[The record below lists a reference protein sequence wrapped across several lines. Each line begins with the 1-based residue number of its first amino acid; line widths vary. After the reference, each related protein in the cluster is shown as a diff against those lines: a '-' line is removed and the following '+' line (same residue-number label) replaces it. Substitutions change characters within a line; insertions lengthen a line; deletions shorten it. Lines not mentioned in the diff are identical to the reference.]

1 MYFSIKEKQ
10 LLELLLLNKTG
21 ISLEVL
27 AREMEVS
34 SRTIYRELSI
44 AEDTLSLYQIA
55 LNKKLGTGF
64 YLSGEREELKR
75 LKKDLL
81 NTDLIF
87 DSKDRQSYLI
97 CQLLLTKDNVKLIGL
112 AQDFNV
118 SLGTINNDLTKIA
131 EIIEGFQMTLQ
142 RGKGKSVSIKSDEES
157 LRLIVSSIITSKL
170 NEYEFLNFFQNE
182 YSEEHFERVKKT
194 RMPFLSFLTY
204 RYFKIATQVTFRM
217 KQHFFED
224 ISNSGL
230 MQFIVILTLIIM
242 RLSEENQ
249 LNDIH
254 FEEKENSILTKDIT
268 DYVIEDIFQETELQ
282 FSRLERSFLKKA
294 VNGVRFFQKQDL
306 FSADYNMELTY
317 QVKDFIHLVE
327 TEVHWKFSKDH
338 TLFSGLLSHMES
350 LLNRTITQVLQ
361 VEDSLYATIRERY
374 PEIYKG
380 VVTGLA
386 GVFPNKRF
394 SENDYIYLVIHFAS
408 SWENDKKIYGLKAMV
423 ICSSGIGTSRIL
435 ENRLNKNFSELKEVT
450 VVSLSEVN
458 DYELKDFDFIFSTI
472 FLPQISVRYH
482 LITPMLL
489 SEELVKIKGLI
500 DECIDQKKHYTL
512 TDSIKEINKQSN
524 ETLPAERTLKEI
536 HHLSKTA
543 LGILNYFSIES
554 VVGNQ
559 PLEETLLWICR
570 QLQDIGVLIEAEN
583 VQQKLIERVNI
594 APVGIPGTQMGLFH
608 VRNIDVASSYFGI
621 YELEQEV
628 PIVGIDRKDMVLKR
642 ILIMVAPYPLNV
654 IERELLGLVSSMVIE
669 NDSTTALFDKGE
681 EEAVRKKIEKEFKAY
696 VLKKTH

>member
-34 SRTIYRELSI
+34 SRTIYRELAI
-44 AEDTLSLYQIA
+44 AEDTLSLYKIA
-55 LNKKLGTGF
+55 LKKKLGTGF
-64 YLSGEREELKR
+64 YLSGESEQLKL

-97 CQLLLTKDNVKLIGL
+97 CQLLLTKDNVKLVGL

-118 SLGTINNDLTKIA
+118 SLGTITNDLTKIS
-131 EIIEGFQMTLQ
+131 EIIEEFQMTLQ
-142 RGKGKSVSIKSDEES
+142 RGKGKSVTIKSDEES
-157 LRLIVSSIITSKL
+157 LRLIVSGIITSKL

-182 YSEEHFERVKKT
+182 YDEEYFEKVKKS
-194 RMPFLSFLTY
+194 RMPFLSLLTY
-204 RYFKIATQVTFRM
+204 RYFKLATQVTFRM

-230 MQFIVILTLIIM
+230 MQFIVILTLISM

-249 LNDIH
+249 LNDVH
-254 FEEKENSILTKDIT
+254 FEEKENSVLTKEIT
-268 DYVIEDIFQETELQ
+268 DYVTKEISQESGLQ
-282 FSRLERSFLKKA
+282 FSILERKFLKKA

-306 FSADYNMELTY
+306 FSADYNIELTY
-317 QVKDFIHLVE
+317 QVKEFIQLVE
-327 TEVHWKFSKDH
+327 TEVHWEFSKDH

-350 LLNRTITQVLQ
+350 LLNRTNTSVLQ

-380 VVTGLA
+380 VLKGLA
-386 GVFPNKRF
+386 SGFPNKRF

-435 ENRLNKNFSELKEVT
+435 ENRLTKHFNELKEIT

-458 DYELKDFDFIFSTI
+458 DYQLTDFDFIFSTI
-472 FLPQISVRYH
+472 FLPQFSVHYH

-489 SEELVKIKGLI
+489 SEELVKIKELI
-500 DECIDQKKHYTL
+500 DERIEQKKQYTL
-512 TDSIKEINKQSN
+512 TDSLKEINQVSN
-524 ETLPAERTLKEI
+524 DKVPKEKTLKEI

-543 LGILNYFSIES
+543 LSILNYFSIET
-554 VVGNQ
+554 VVENR
-559 PLEETLLWICR
+559 PLEKTLLWICR
-570 QLQDIGVLIEAEN
+570 QLQDIGILTEAEN
-583 VQQKLIERVNI
+583 VQQKLIERVNM

-608 VRNIDVASSYFGI
+608 VRNTAVASSYFGI
-621 YELEQEV
+621 YELEREI
-628 PIVGIDRKDMVLKR
+628 PIIGIDRKEMRLKR
-642 ILIMVAPYPLNV
+642 LLIMVAPYPLNV
-654 IERELLGLVSSMVIE
+654 VERELLGLVSSMVIE

-681 EEAVRKKIEKEFKAY
+681 EEEVRKKIEKEFKAY
-696 VLKKTH
+696 VLRKTH

>member
-182 YSEEHFERVKKT
+182 YNEEHFERVKKT

-327 TEVHWKFSKDH
+327 TEVHWEFSKDH

-458 DYELKDFDFIFSTI
+458 DYELTDFDFIFSTI
-472 FLPQISVRYH
+472 FLPQFSVRYH

>member
-170 NEYEFLNFFQNE
+170 NEYEFLNLFQNE
-182 YSEEHFERVKKT
+182 YNEEHFERVKKT

-217 KQHFFED
+217 KQHFFEG

-254 FEEKENSILTKDIT
+254 FEEKENSILT
-268 DYVIEDIFQETELQ
+268 
-282 FSRLERSFLKKA
+282 
-294 VNGVRFFQKQDL
+294 
-306 FSADYNMELTY
+306 
-317 QVKDFIHLVE
+317 
-327 TEVHWKFSKDH
+327 
-338 TLFSGLLSHMES
+338 
-350 LLNRTITQVLQ
+350 
-361 VEDSLYATIRERY
+361 
-374 PEIYKG
+374 
-380 VVTGLA
+380 
-386 GVFPNKRF
+386 
-394 SENDYIYLVIHFAS
+394 
-408 SWENDKKIYGLKAMV
+408 
-423 ICSSGIGTSRIL
+423 
-435 ENRLNKNFSELKEVT
+435 
-450 VVSLSEVN
+450 
-458 DYELKDFDFIFSTI
+458 
-472 FLPQISVRYH
+472 
-482 LITPMLL
+482 
-489 SEELVKIKGLI
+489 
-500 DECIDQKKHYTL
+500 
-512 TDSIKEINKQSN
+512 
-524 ETLPAERTLKEI
+524 
-536 HHLSKTA
+536 
-543 LGILNYFSIES
+543 
-554 VVGNQ
+554 
-559 PLEETLLWICR
+559 
-570 QLQDIGVLIEAEN
+570 
-583 VQQKLIERVNI
+583 
-594 APVGIPGTQMGLFH
+594 
-608 VRNIDVASSYFGI
+608 
-621 YELEQEV
+621 
-628 PIVGIDRKDMVLKR
+628 
-642 ILIMVAPYPLNV
+642 
-654 IERELLGLVSSMVIE
+654 
-669 NDSTTALFDKGE
+669 
-681 EEAVRKKIEKEFKAY
+681 
-696 VLKKTH
+696 

>member
-1 MYFSIKEKQ
+1 M
-10 LLELLLLNKTG
+10 
-21 ISLEVL
+21 
-27 AREMEVS
+27 
-34 SRTIYRELSI
+34 
-44 AEDTLSLYQIA
+44 
-55 LNKKLGTGF
+55 
-64 YLSGEREELKR
+64 
-75 LKKDLL
+75 
-81 NTDLIF
+81 
-87 DSKDRQSYLI
+87 
-97 CQLLLTKDNVKLIGL
+97 
-112 AQDFNV
+112 
-118 SLGTINNDLTKIA
+118 
-131 EIIEGFQMTLQ
+131 
-142 RGKGKSVSIKSDEES
+142 
-157 LRLIVSSIITSKL
+157 
-170 NEYEFLNFFQNE
+170 
-182 YSEEHFERVKKT
+182 
-194 RMPFLSFLTY
+194 
-204 RYFKIATQVTFRM
+204 
-217 KQHFFED
+217 
-224 ISNSGL
+224 
-230 MQFIVILTLIIM
+230 
-242 RLSEENQ
+242 
-249 LNDIH
+249 
-254 FEEKENSILTKDIT
+254 
-268 DYVIEDIFQETELQ
+268 
-282 FSRLERSFLKKA
+282 
-294 VNGVRFFQKQDL
+294 RFFQKQDL

-317 QVKDFIHLVE
+317 QVKNFIHLVE
-327 TEVHWKFSKDH
+327 TEVHREFSKDH

-361 VEDSLYATIRERY
+361 VEDSLYATIRKRY

-458 DYELKDFDFIFSTI
+458 DYKLTDFDFIFSTI
-472 FLPQISVRYH
+472 FLPQFSVRYH

-536 HHLSKTA
+536 HQLSKTA

-554 VVGNQ
+554 VLGNQ

-628 PIVGIDRKDMVLKR
+628 PIVGIDRKDMLLKR

>member
-1 MYFSIKEKQ
+1 MHFSIKEKQ

-27 AREMEVS
+27 ARELEVS
-34 SRTIYRELSI
+34 SRTIYRELAL

-64 YLSGEREELKR
+64 YLSGEIEELNR

-87 DSKDRQSYLI
+87 DSKDRQNYLI
-97 CQLLLTKDNVKLIGL
+97 CQLLLTKENVKLIGL

-118 SLGTINNDLTKIA
+118 SPGTINNDLSKIA

-142 RGKGKSVSIKSDEES
+142 RGKGKAVSIKSDEEA
-157 LRLIVSSIITSKL
+157 LRLIVSGIITSKL
-170 NEYEFLNFFQNE
+170 NEYEFLNLFQNE
-182 YSEEHFERVKKT
+182 YDEEHFEKIKKT

-204 RYFKIATQVTFRM
+204 HYFKIAVQATFRM

-230 MQFIVILTLIIM
+230 MQFIVILTLTIM
-242 RLSEENQ
+242 RLSEDKQ
-249 LNDIH
+249 LEDIH
-254 FEEKENSILTKDIT
+254 FEEKENSILTNNIT
-268 DYVIEDIFQETELQ
+268 DYVIKDISQETELQ
-282 FSRLERSFLKKA
+282 FSRSERSFLKKA

-306 FSADYNMELTY
+306 FSTDYNMELTY
-317 QVKDFIHLVE
+317 QVKHFIQFVE
-327 TEVHWKFSKDH
+327 TEVHWEFSKDH
-338 TLFSGLLSHMES
+338 TLFSGLLTHMEA
-350 LLNRTITQVLQ
+350 LLNRTFTPVLQ
-361 VEDSLYATIRERY
+361 VEDSLYVTIRERY

-380 VVTGLA
+380 VIIGLA
-386 GVFPNKRF
+386 SVYPDKRF

-408 SWENDKKIYGLKAMV
+408 SWENYKKIYGLKAMV
-423 ICSSGIGTSRIL
+423 ICTSGIGTSRIL
-435 ENRLNKNFSELKEVT
+435 ENRLNKNFSELKEIT

-458 DYELKDFDFIFSTI
+458 DYKLTDFDFIFSTVL
-472 FLPQISVRYH
+472 LPHFSVRYH

-500 DECIDQKKHYTL
+500 DECIDQKKDYRL
-512 TDSIKEINKQSN
+512 TDSIKEINKQSS
-524 ETLPAERTLKEI
+524 EKIPTEKTLKEI
-536 HHLSKTA
+536 HHLTKTA

-554 VVGNQ
+554 INGNQ
-559 PLEETLLWICR
+559 PLEETLLGICR
-570 QLQDIGVLIEAEN
+570 QLQDIGVLTEAEN
-583 VQQKLIERVNI
+583 VQQKLIERANV
-594 APVGIPGTQMGLFH
+594 APVGIPRTQMGLFH
-608 VRNIDVASSYFGI
+608 VRNAHVASSYFGI

-628 PIVGIDRKDMVLKR
+628 PIVGIDRKDMRLKR
-642 ILIMVAPYPLNV
+642 VLIMVAPYPLNV
-654 IERELLGLVSSMVIE
+654 VERDLLGLVSSMLIE

-681 EEAVRKKIEKEFKAY
+681 EEAIRKKIEKEFKTY
-696 VLKKTH
+696 VLRKTH

>member
-34 SRTIYRELSI
+34 SRTIYRELAI

-97 CQLLLTKDNVKLIGL
+97 CQLLMTKDNVKLIGL

-170 NEYEFLNFFQNE
+170 NEYEFLNLFQNE
-182 YSEEHFERVKKT
+182 YNEEHFERVKKT

-317 QVKDFIHLVE
+317 QVKDFINLVE
-327 TEVHWKFSKDH
+327 TEVHWEFSKDH

-458 DYELKDFDFIFSTI
+458 DYELTDFDFIFSTI
-472 FLPQISVRYH
+472 FLPQFSVRYH

-500 DECIDQKKHYTL
+500 DECIDQKKYYTL

-628 PIVGIDRKDMVLKR
+628 PIVGIDRKEMLLKR

-696 VLKKTH
+696 VLRKTH

>member
-34 SRTIYRELSI
+34 SRTIYRELAI

-64 YLSGEREELKR
+64 YLSGEIEELNR

-97 CQLLLTKDNVKLIGL
+97 CQLLLAKDNVKLIGL

-118 SLGTINNDLTKIA
+118 SPGTINNDLTKIA

-142 RGKGKSVSIKSDEES
+142 RGKGKAVSIKSDEES
-157 LRLIVSSIITSKL
+157 LRLIGSSIITSKL
-170 NEYEFLNFFQNE
+170 NEYEFLNLFQNE
-182 YSEEHFERVKKT
+182 YNEEHFERVKKT

-249 LNDIH
+249 LTDIH

-268 DYVIEDIFQETELQ
+268 DYVTKEISQESGLQ
-282 FSRLERSFLKKA
+282 FSRLERNFLKKA

-327 TEVHWKFSKDH
+327 TEVHWEFNKDH

-458 DYELKDFDFIFSTI
+458 DYKLTDFDFIFSTI
-472 FLPQISVRYH
+472 FLPQFSVRYH

-524 ETLPAERTLKEI
+524 ETMPTEKTLKEI

-628 PIVGIDRKDMVLKR
+628 PIVGIDRKDMLLKR

-696 VLKKTH
+696 VLKNTH

>member
-27 AREMEVS
+27 ARELEVS
-34 SRTIYRELSI
+34 SRTIYRELAL

-55 LNKKLGTGF
+55 LNKKIGTGF
-64 YLSGEREELKR
+64 YLSGEIEELNR

-81 NTDLIF
+81 STDLIF

-97 CQLLLTKDNVKLIGL
+97 CQLLLAKDNVKLIGL

-118 SLGTINNDLTKIA
+118 SPGTINNDLTKIT

-142 RGKGKSVSIKSDEES
+142 RGKGKAVSIKSDEES
-157 LRLIVSSIITSKL
+157 LRLIVSGIITSKL
-170 NEYEFLNFFQNE
+170 NEYEFLNIFQNE
-182 YSEEHFERVKKT
+182 YDEEHFERVQKT

-204 RYFKIATQVTFRM
+204 RYFKIAVQTTFRM

-230 MQFIVILTLIIM
+230 MQFIVILTLMIM
-242 RLSEENQ
+242 RLSEDNQ
-249 LNDIH
+249 LEKIH
-254 FEEKENSILTKDIT
+254 FEEKEDTTLTNNIT
-268 DYVIEDIFQETELQ
+268 EYVIKDIFQETELQ
-282 FSRLERSFLKKA
+282 LLKSERIFLKKA

-317 QVKDFIHLVE
+317 QIKNFIHLVE
-327 TEVHWKFSKDH
+327 TEAHWEFSKDH
-338 TLFSGLLSHMES
+338 TLFSGLLTHLEA
-350 LLNRTITQVLQ
+350 LLNRAFTPVLQ

-380 VVTGLA
+380 IIVGLA
-386 GVFPNKRF
+386 GVFPDKRF

-408 SWENDKKIYGLKAMV
+408 SWENYKKIYGLKAMV
-423 ICSSGIGTSRIL
+423 ICTSGIGTSRIL
-435 ENRLNKNFSELKEVT
+435 ENRLNKHFSELKEIT

-458 DYELKDFDFIFSTI
+458 DYKLTDFDFIFSTI
-472 FLPQISVRYH
+472 FLPHFTVRYH

-500 DECIDQKKHYTL
+500 DECIDQKKDYTL
-512 TDSIKEINKQSN
+512 SDSIKEINKQNS
-524 ETLPAERTLKEI
+524 EKIPTEKTLKEI

-554 VVGNQ
+554 INGNQ
-559 PLEETLLWICR
+559 PIEESLLWICR
-570 QLQDIGVLIEAEN
+570 QLQDIGVLTDAEN
-583 VQQKLIERVNI
+583 VQQKLIERANV

-608 VRNIDVASSYFGI
+608 VRNTHVVSSYFGI

-628 PIVGIDRKDMVLKR
+628 PIIGIDRKDMGLKR

-654 IERELLGLVSSMVIE
+654 VERDLLGLVSSMVIE

-696 VLKKTH
+696 VLRKTH

>member
-170 NEYEFLNFFQNE
+170 NEYEFLNLFQNE
-182 YSEEHFERVKKT
+182 YNEEHFERVKKT

-249 LNDIH
+249 LTDIH

-327 TEVHWKFSKDH
+327 TEVHWEFSKDH

-361 VEDSLYATIRERY
+361 VEDSLYTTIRERY

-458 DYELKDFDFIFSTI
+458 DYELTDFDFIFSTI
-472 FLPQISVRYH
+472 FLPQFSVRYH

-536 HHLSKTA
+536 HQLSKTA

-554 VVGNQ
+554 VLGNQ

-583 VQQKLIERVNI
+583 VQQKLIKRVNI

-628 PIVGIDRKDMVLKR
+628 PIVGIDRKDMLLKR

>member
-1 MYFSIKEKQ
+1 
-10 LLELLLLNKTG
+10 
-21 ISLEVL
+21 
-27 AREMEVS
+27 
-34 SRTIYRELSI
+34 
-44 AEDTLSLYQIA
+44 
-55 LNKKLGTGF
+55 
-64 YLSGEREELKR
+64 
-75 LKKDLL
+75 
-81 NTDLIF
+81 
-87 DSKDRQSYLI
+87 
-97 CQLLLTKDNVKLIGL
+97 
-112 AQDFNV
+112 
-118 SLGTINNDLTKIA
+118 
-131 EIIEGFQMTLQ
+131 
-142 RGKGKSVSIKSDEES
+142 
-157 LRLIVSSIITSKL
+157 
-170 NEYEFLNFFQNE
+170 
-182 YSEEHFERVKKT
+182 
-194 RMPFLSFLTY
+194 
-204 RYFKIATQVTFRM
+204 M

-268 DYVIEDIFQETELQ
+268 DYVIEDIFQATELQ

-458 DYELKDFDFIFSTI
+458 DYELTDFDFIFSTI
-472 FLPQISVRYH
+472 FLPQFSVRYH

>member
-34 SRTIYRELSI
+34 SRTIYRELAI

-64 YLSGEREELKR
+64 YLSGEREELNR

-97 CQLLLTKDNVKLIGL
+97 CQLLLTKESVKLMGL

-131 EIIEGFQMTLQ
+131 EIVEGSQMTLQ

-157 LRLIVSSIITSKL
+157 LRLIVSGIITSKL
-170 NEYEFLNFFQNE
+170 NEYEFLNLFQND
-182 YSEEHFERVKKT
+182 YNEEHFERVKKT

-204 RYFKIATQVTFRM
+204 RYFKLATQATFRM
-217 KQHFFED
+217 KRHFFED

-230 MQFIVILTLIIM
+230 MQFIVILTLMMM
-242 RLSEENQ
+242 RLSKEDR
-249 LNDIH
+249 LKDIQ
-254 FEEKENSILTKDIT
+254 FEEKENSVLTKNIT
-268 DYVIEDIFQETELQ
+268 DYVIKEISRETELR
-282 FSRLERSFLKKA
+282 FSKSERSFLKKA

-306 FSADYNMELTY
+306 FSTDYNMELTY
-317 QVKDFIHLVE
+317 QVKDFIRLVE
-327 TEVHWKFSKDH
+327 IEVHWEFSKDH
-338 TLFSGLLSHMES
+338 TLFSGLLTHMES
-350 LLNRTITQVLQ
+350 LLNRTFTPVLQ

-380 VVTGLA
+380 VVKGLA

-394 SENDYIYLVIHFAS
+394 SENDYIYLIIHFAS

-435 ENRLNKNFSELKEVT
+435 ENRLNKNFSELKEIT

-458 DYELKDFDFIFSTI
+458 DYKLTDFDFIFSTI
-472 FLPQISVRYH
+472 FLPQFSVRYH

-500 DECIDQKKHYTL
+500 DECIEQKKYYTL
-512 TDSIKEINKQSN
+512 NDSIKEINKQSN
-524 ETLPAERTLKEI
+524 EPLPTEKTLKEI

-543 LGILNYFSIES
+543 LGILNYFSIEP
-554 VVGNQ
+554 VAGNQ
-559 PLEETLLWICR
+559 PLETTLLWICCR
-570 QLQDIGVLIEAEN
+570 LQEIGVLTEAEN
-583 VQQKLIERVNI
+583 VQQKLIERANV

-608 VRNIDVASSYFGI
+608 VRNAHVTSSYFGI

-628 PIVGIDRKDMVLKR
+628 TIVGIDRKDMHLKR
-642 ILIMVAPYPLNV
+642 VLIMVAPYPLNI
-654 IERELLGLVSSMVIE
+654 IERDLLGLVSSLVIE

>member
-34 SRTIYRELSI
+34 SRTIYRELAI

-55 LNKKLGTGF
+55 LNKKLGIGF

-142 RGKGKSVSIKSDEES
+142 RGKGKAVSIESDEES
-157 LRLIVSSIITSKL
+157 LRLIGSSIITSKL
-170 NEYEFLNFFQNE
+170 NEYEFLNLFQNE
-182 YSEEHFERVKKT
+182 YNEEHFERVKKT

-249 LNDIH
+249 LTDIH

-268 DYVIEDIFQETELQ
+268 DYVTKEISQESGLQ
-282 FSRLERSFLKKA
+282 FSRLERNFLKKA

-317 QVKDFIHLVE
+317 QIKDFIHLVE
-327 TEVHWKFSKDH
+327 TEAHWEFSKDH
-338 TLFSGLLSHMES
+338 KLFSGLLSHMES

-386 GVFPNKRF
+386 GVFPNKHF
-394 SENDYIYLVIHFAS
+394 SENDYVYLVIHFAS

-458 DYELKDFDFIFSTI
+458 DYKLTDFDFIFSTI
-472 FLPQISVRYH
+472 FLPQFSVRYH

-524 ETLPAERTLKEI
+524 ETMPTEKTLKEI

-608 VRNIDVASSYFGI
+608 VRSIDVASSYFGI

-628 PIVGIDRKDMVLKR
+628 SIVGIDRKDMLLKR

-696 VLKKTH
+696 VLRKTH

>member
-1 MYFSIKEKQ
+1 MYFSIREKQ

-21 ISLEVL
+21 ISLDVL
-27 AREMEVS
+27 ARELEVS
-34 SRTIYRELSI
+34 SRTIYRELAI
-44 AEDTLSLYQIA
+44 AEDTLALYQIT
-55 LNKKLGTGF
+55 LSKKLGAGF
-64 YLSGEREELKR
+64 YLSGEIAELDR

-131 EIIEGFQMTLQ
+131 EIVEEFQMTLQ
-142 RGKGKSVSIKSDEES
+142 RGKGKAVSIKSNEES
-157 LRLIVSSIITSKL
+157 LRLIVSGIITSKL
-170 NEYEFLNFFQNE
+170 NEYEFLNLFQQDYDEE
-182 YSEEHFERVKKT
+182 YFEKVKKT

-204 RYFKIATQVTFRM
+204 RDFKTAAQVTFRM

-242 RLSEENQ
+242 RLSEDNQ
-249 LNDIH
+249 LKDIH
-254 FEEKENSILTKDIT
+254 FEKKENSDLTKDIT
-268 DYVIEDIFQETELQ
+268 DYVIKEIFQETALQ
-282 FSRLERSFLKKA
+282 FSKSERTFLKKA

-306 FSADYNMELTY
+306 FSTDYNVELTY
-317 QVKDFIHLVE
+317 QVKHFIRLVA
-327 TEVHWKFSKDH
+327 TEVQWDFNKDY
-338 TLFSGLLSHMES
+338 TLFSGLLTHMES
-350 LLNRTITQVLQ
+350 LLNRTFPPVLQ
-361 VEDSLYATIRERY
+361 VEDSLHAMIRERY

-380 VVTGLA
+380 VVTGLR
-386 GVFPNKRF
+386 GVFPNEHF
-394 SENDYIYLVIHFAS
+394 SENDYIYLIIHFAS
-408 SWENDKKIYGLKAMV
+408 SWENSKKTYGLKAMV

-435 ENRLNKNFSELKEVT
+435 ENRLRKNFSELKEIT

-458 DYELKDFDFIFSTI
+458 DHKLTDFDFVFSTI
-472 FLPQISVRYH
+472 FLPQFSVRYH

-500 DECIDQKKHYTL
+500 DERIDQKKHYTL
-512 TDSIKEINKQSN
+512 TDTIKEINEQSN
-524 ETLPAERTLKEI
+524 EALPTEKTLKEI

-543 LGILNYFSIES
+543 LGVLNYFSIET
-554 VVGNQ
+554 VNGNQ
-559 PLEETLLWICR
+559 PLEETVLWICR
-570 QLQDIGVLIEAEN
+570 RLQEIGVLTEAGE
-583 VQQKLIERVNI
+583 VQQKLIERANV
-594 APVGIPGTQMGLFH
+594 APVGIPGSQMGLFH
-608 VRNIDVASSYFGI
+608 VRNANVASSYFGI
-621 YELEQEV
+621 YQLEKEV
-628 PIVGIDRKDMVLKR
+628 PIVGIDRKDMMLKR
-642 ILIMVAPYPLNV
+642 LLIMVAPYPLNV
-654 IERELLGLVSSMVIE
+654 VERDLLGLISSMIIE

-696 VLKKTH
+696 VLRKTH